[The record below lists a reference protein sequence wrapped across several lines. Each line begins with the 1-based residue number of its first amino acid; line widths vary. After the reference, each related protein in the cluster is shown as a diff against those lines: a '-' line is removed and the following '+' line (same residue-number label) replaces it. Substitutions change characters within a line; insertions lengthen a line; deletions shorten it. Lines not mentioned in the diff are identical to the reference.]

1 MFEPTMGVE
10 QEDTDIEHVE
20 SREEYAENVADLI
33 GEDNL
38 REDQGVRRGEKD
50 EDEDGRTPFGLGS
63 KVENEEDS
71 DVSNQQLD
79 EGVELGTPDHLQ
91 DQRNGK
97 DLLFHCSAV
106 INISV
111 IAFSWVWWDCAVVL
125 TIRCVY
131 LMNDL
136 VDLDFVVRLAEDVY
150 LSQVQEGPSLEDYFF
165 GLVSLYSE
173 DCGRLSDAV
182 DDRE

>member
-71 DVSNQQLD
+71 DVSHQQLD
-79 EGVELGTPDHLQ
+79 EGVELGAPDHLQ

-106 INISV
+106 INISA
-111 IAFSWVWWDCAVVL
+111 IAFS
-125 TIRCVY
+125 
-131 LMNDL
+131 
-136 VDLDFVVRLAEDVY
+136 
-150 LSQVQEGPSLEDYFF
+150 
-165 GLVSLYSE
+165 
-173 DCGRLSDAV
+173 
-182 DDRE
+182 